1 MIGPN
6 GNLIPGIAG
15 LTGQLP
21 NQLPINIA
29 GLNGLN
35 GLNNLGALNQLT
47 ALNAL
52 QGSNQRPIFLINRK
66 VDWFSWLIP
75 LLIILGAPLILGI
88 FFIPMALKS
97 TLFVL
102 QVLRNL
108 GMTDLQVII
117 HKLRKIINFHYL
129 LGVLLPLTAALS
141 GGTAAAAANTL
152 SQATG

>member
-21 NQLPINIA
+21 NQLPINLA

-108 GMTDLQVII
+108 GMTNL
-117 HKLRKIINFHYL
+117 
-129 LGVLLPLTAALS
+129 
-141 GGTAAAAANTL
+141 
-152 SQATG
+152 